1 MLFTFL
7 FSPSPSTVEGPIHP
21 FTYLPL
27 NLFASPA
34 VGAVEPSPS
43 TFHFSCRELVER
55 SSIQKHEL
63 AEPYPPLRGIEIRD
77 ISEDIR

>member
-7 FSPSPSTVEGPIHP
+7 FSPAPSTVEGPIHP
-21 FTYLPL
+21 FTYSPL
-27 NLFASPA
+27 CLSR
-34 VGAVEPSPS
+34 
-43 TFHFSCRELVER
+43 RELVER

-63 AEPYPPLRGIEIRD
+63 AEPYSPLRGIEIRD